1 MQCKMLLWFVLSS
14 KSERTVPKM
23 SQENMIFGCSRCL
36 AGLFM
41 VACSFV
47 NIYLFNTVWAFCKCF
62 VMSGCCYPLSLLPTK
77 TCSLFKCIWYFLI
90 PCFLSTFLLLL
101 KEHILKIKNRTCL
114 RFIFY
119 DCSWI
124 CIYNTCKFFFLW
136 NVIVL
141 ALTLRSLMSTLFP
154 QRTMGMFSHTLTRSL
169 CQLGTFLYVTLEV
182 TSNMIMA
189 HWPWM

>member
-1 MQCKMLLWFVLSS
+1 MACHGWVLLSFIFEFVQS
-14 KSERTVPKM
+14 K
-23 SQENMIFGCSRCL
+23 
-36 AGLFM
+36 
-41 VACSFV
+41 
-47 NIYLFNTVWAFCKCF
+47 
-62 VMSGCCYPLSLLPTK
+62 LLPK
-77 TCSLFKCIWYFLI
+77 KNLYPSQVYMILCKFLAFYLNFSYFQKRSPFKKKKV
-90 PCFLSTFLLLL
+90 CFKVT
-101 KEHILKIKNRTCL
+101 TL

-119 DCSWI
+119 ECSWT

-154 QRTMGMFSHTLTRSL
+154 QRTIGMFSHTLTRSL